1 MNFIIRILYHRLD
14 RLHRLLGRALDLL
27 FHTFSCGWCLLAQFL
42 GLSLL
47 AGFGLVLAL
56 ISIDLVFAIF
66 LDEVC
71 KIFDG
76 AGSRV
81 ENGLGFAASR
91 EELDGGE
98 ALDLIRYVVGGGID
112 FGNRHLLVKFSV
124 AGVE

>member
-1 MNFIIRILYHRLD
+1 MNFIISILYHRLD

-27 FHTFSCGWCLLAQFL
+27 LHAFGCGGCLLAQLL
-42 GLSLL
+42 GLSL

-56 ISIDLVFAIF
+56 VSIDLVFAIF

-71 KIFDG
+71 KILDG

-81 ENGLGFAASR
+81 ENGLRFAASR
-91 EELDGGE
+91 EELDSGE